1 MGYIMYSIKKSE
13 VRKVRT
19 KIRAWKDEYEPF
31 VLVFSDTNG
40 RTHGT
45 RHKLICHNNLARIV
59 NVLASDL
66 TLEQKIL
73 GILEIENGLR
83 VEELARL
90 LQRGKDSVYS
100 RTNRIEQVRATSDN
114 AGFRVYNLVT
124 DIEPSSQKYAPT
136 IDVRAYN
143 QAYGEIKEREAL
155 KQYIKERH
163 EGNEVLGKMM
173 SNYEKVI
180 GNRQ

>member
-1 MGYIMYSIKKSE
+1 

-31 VLVFSDTNG
+31 VLVFSDTNR

-45 RHKLICHNNLARIV
+45 RHKVICHNNLARIV
-59 NVLASDL
+59 NVLASNS
-66 TLEQKIL
+66 TLEQKLLEIL
-73 GILEIENGLR
+73 GIENGLR

-90 LQRGKDSVYS
+90 LQCKHV
-100 RTNRIEQVRATSDN
+100 TVHNRIRRGLPVKPTSDS
-114 AGFRVYNLVT
+114 AGFRVYNLDT
-124 DIEPSSQKYAPT
+124 DIEPRSQKYAST
-136 IDVRAYN
+136 IDVRAFN

-163 EGNEVLGKMM
+163 EGNEVLEKMM
-173 SNYEKVI
+173 SNYERVI
-180 GNRQ
+180 EKRQ